1 MKAKIIAVILLLLFC
16 SFPAKAFEYYVHGVG
31 KVIDDPISQSIS
43 LNIQEMPVTYVVG
56 PDSKGYLYGVEYKK
70 LRHERRKILR
80 SKDGITW
87 DPIYEHKVEIKSLY
101 LWKDVLFFSDANGS
115 IFMKNG
121 SKFEEVLRLEKGK
134 YAIWWSWAGN
144 NEFLLI
150 GEYGAKSNSARVYR
164 TFDGRHFEVFFDIG
178 EHYKVKDNGCHIH
191 LVSVDPYDDTVYI
204 GVGDNPPY
212 RGLYIYKNGKWI
224 FRNTNN
230 HILNSIMNSGPLATT
245 YDKKRVLFYSDN
257 FPQIVEYNKEKD
269 ELKPLAAWFGEYYR
283 AEMKFYD
290 AVKDPKTGIYYA
302 VSVDYNKKGV
312 HYLWIS
318 LDGVTWRKISG
329 GAVNGTHVLYPLH
342 MAKGYLYMNNLR
354 MKLFTREEALKLI
367 YGENKPPISITLVED
382 RPIVI
387 PIQTEKPLEIVVEG
401 KKLRNY
407 LSPKLTWT
415 SVNGTLEKRDE
426 FLVFATSSSS
436 AMLKLQVS
444 LEKGWYTLGMCMKS
458 SRPWDEINP
467 VRVTIH
473 TKGKSYGGLAQVS
486 TEWRPFYYVFNMPEK
501 GIAEIRIAFNGSAV
515 YEIGCL
521 FLSND
526 LSTSRPNG
534 KFLEGEDYSK
544 NVTLS
549 IDGKIYH
556 IGDLKPGEKKV
567 IHLENLQTLELLSG
581 GAVDLLIT
589 EGSKEEKENFNRVLL
604 SLPAVVAFFAFVH
617 LIKYLK
623 QRLE

>member
-1 MKAKIIAVILLLLFC
+1 
-16 SFPAKAFEYYVHGVG
+16 
-31 KVIDDPISQSIS
+31 
-43 LNIQEMPVTYVVG
+43 
-56 PDSKGYLYGVEYKK
+56 
-70 LRHERRKILR
+70 
-80 SKDGITW
+80 
-87 DPIYEHKVEIKSLY
+87 
-101 LWKDVLFFSDANGS
+101 
-115 IFMKNG
+115 
-121 SKFEEVLRLEKGK
+121 
-134 YAIWWSWAGN
+134 
-144 NEFLLI
+144 
-150 GEYGAKSNSARVYR
+150 
-164 TFDGRHFEVFFDIG
+164 
-178 EHYKVKDNGCHIH
+178 
-191 LVSVDPYDDTVYI
+191 
-204 GVGDNPPY
+204 
-212 RGLYIYKNGKWI
+212 
-224 FRNTNN
+224 
-230 HILNSIMNSGPLATT
+230 
-245 YDKKRVLFYSDN
+245 
-257 FPQIVEYNKEKD
+257 
-269 ELKPLAAWFGEYYR
+269 
-283 AEMKFYD
+283 D

-329 GAVNGTHVLYPLH
+329 GIINGTHVLYPLH

-354 MKLFTREEALKLI
+354 MKIFTREEALKLI

-387 PIQTEKPLEIVVEG
+387 PIQTEKPLEIVVKG

-407 LSPKLTWT
+407 LSPKLTWI

-501 GIAEIRIAFNGSAV
+501 GIAEIRIVFNGSAV
-515 YEIGCL
+515 YEIECL

-589 EGSKEEKENFNRVLL
+589 EGSKEGKENSNRVLL